1 MKIVFSTYMKNSG
14 SYLWLTQKLAKAFK
28 ARGVEAYWISDVTNY
43 DGPSHFDAV
52 HIYLTTFNMIPAF
65 IKSRARSKFG
75 HTFIIADTVL
85 PYHPLLQLDE
95 WQEKYDFTL
104 LTPSIYNYLRFSK
117 FTKIKYFPYA
127 LPVERFIPYEARKDY
142 FIIGANEMDYDRKG
156 MYLAWWMK
164 EMGFNVKAICHNMC
178 PPGFTKPNLNNEDVE
193 KEWDTVK
200 WYLALSHAE
209 SPHLPLL
216 EAYLHGVPVFYH
228 FATEFQYLGIGVEL
242 PTGYPQIRANK
253 MMLVWEYD
261 YGKLWDAL
269 YRLYTFPE
277 DLYRKLSWTIFEF
290 ARKWFGPSRL
300 DDYLRLD
307 KVEYN
312 PTDLIADVERIR
324 EVEAEELKE
333 KELTGGNHGKL

>member
-14 SYLWLTQKLAKAFK
+14 SYLWLAQKLAKAFRE
-28 ARGVEAYWISDVTNY
+28 RGVEAIWLNDVINY
-43 DGPSHFDAV
+43 DGRPYSGYIHV
-52 HIYLTTFNMIPAF
+52 YLTTFNMIEPF
-65 IKSRARSKFG
+65 LKSRARQKFG

-85 PYHPLLQLDE
+85 PYHPLLQFNE

-117 FTKIKYFPYA
+117 FVKIKYFPYA
-127 LPVERFIPYEARKDY
+127 LPIERFVPFEQRQQY
-142 FIIGANEMDYDRKG
+142 FIIGANEPDYDRKG
-156 MYLAWWMK
+156 MFLAYWMK
-164 EMGFNVKAICHNMC
+164 VMGFPIKAICHNMC
-178 PPGFTKPNLNNEDVE
+178 PPGFARPNLPNEDVE
-193 KEWDTVK
+193 KEWDNVK

-209 SPHLPLL
+209 TPHLPML
-216 EAYLHGVPVFYH
+216 EAYLHGIPAFYH
-228 FATEFQYLGIGVEL
+228 NATEFQYLGLGVPL
-242 PTGYPQIRANK
+242 PTAYPQIRASK

-261 YGKLWDAL
+261 YGKLWNAL

-300 DDYLRLD
+300 DDYLKLN

-312 PTDLIADVERIR
+312 PTDVITDVERIR
-324 EVEAEELKE
+324 EVVAEGLKE
-333 KELTGGNHGKL
+333 KELTGGNHG